1 MSKAR
6 MQPTAQTGIVWKI
19 SIFLFILLG
28 VVLYKMNDY
37 FKQEKYSLAQNQLHT
52 QIISIKT
59 SVSSQISTLKNV
71 LSSYEY
77 DLNESKINWVQL
89 DPFFGIAKAERVG
102 GRGSNDY
109 RVTEYIGR
117 SGSIG
122 ANWNAPFLQKALT
135 RQISSSDQPITI
147 QMFRDSAGTKYMSLR
162 FATSKGQAL
171 IVVGAAEYFQ
181 KYFDLSRGAKTTVLL
196 ETTDHI
202 LAAHSEADYLGSSI
216 DENAVSSKKFLV
228 EREEIAGTNLI
239 AMNFTSRSSLAKG
252 FAVPWSVV
260 GLIFGFGFLIIGVLI
275 YTLEPIERRIE
286 KYKMQ
291 EREQIFKETLSTSLA
306 EQKPISTSVDDI
318 SSDEEKTFSGPAPIA
333 TATDLV
339 KSKLATNED
348 IKLDMD
354 LTADEDVGSSEMS
367 ILSLPKAPVSAV
379 APPPVQVTMPIAPP
393 QIQTPA
399 ADLNKNNLSDIEKV
413 EKSKSLL
420 QSGSV
425 TLDSSDIEGV
435 EYMPADTD
443 HIDLDQALSLDEFE
457 SDDVSQN
464 SIQVIKE
471 NLTPKT
477 INASQQINSNDL
489 SKPTFALRRK
499 DFKVDAIEVSI
510 RRPERS

>member
-1 MSKAR
+1 

-19 SIFLFILLG
+19 SIFLFILLA

-37 FKQEKYSLAQNQLHT
+37 FKQEKYSLAKNQLRT
-52 QIISIKT
+52 QIVSLKT

-89 DPFFGIAKAERVG
+89 DPFFGIAKAERIG
-102 GRGSNDY
+102 GRGSNDF
-109 RVTEYIGR
+109 RVTQFIGR

-122 ANWNAPFLQKALT
+122 ANWNASFLQKALT
-135 RQISSSDQPITI
+135 RQISSSDQPITV
-147 QMFRDSAGTKYMSLR
+147 QMFRDAAGTKFMSLR
-162 FATSKGQAL
+162 FTSSKGQAL
-171 IVVGAAEYFQ
+171 IVVGSAEYFQ
-181 KYFDLSRGAKTTVLL
+181 KYFDLSRGGKTTALL

-202 LAAHSEADYLGSSI
+202 LAAHSEADYIGSSI
-216 DENAVSSKKFLV
+216 DENAVSPKKFLV

-252 FAVPWSVV
+252 FVVPWSVV

-306 EQKPISTSVDDI
+306 QQAPIEEKPVTSAVAA
-318 SSDEEKTFSGPAPIA
+318 SEKFEEEKTFAGPPPIA

-339 KSKLATNED
+339 KSKLESFAAENTAQED
-348 IKLDMD
+348 
-354 LTADEDVGSSEMS
+354 EESEEMS

-379 APPPVQVTMPIAPP
+379 PPPPVQVNLPLTPPPIP
-393 QIQTPA
+393 TPA
-399 ADLNKNNLSDIEKV
+399 AEAANALSDLEKV
-413 EKSKSLL
+413 EKSKSMVRT
-420 QSGSV
+420 GSV
-425 TLDSSDIEGV
+425 VIDSTQIEGL

-443 HIDLDQALSLDEFE
+443 HIDLDQALSLDEIE
-457 SDDVSQN
+457 TEEVAQN
-464 SIQVIKE
+464 SVQVIKE

-477 INASQQINSNDL
+477 INASQQINTNDL
-489 SKPTFALRRK
+489 SKPSFALRRK
-499 DFKVDAIEVSI
+499 EFKVDAIEVPI
-510 RRPERS
+510 RRPERT